1 MLVCFLLYLKAKGL
15 LLLEVVLLNNEEM
28 VLEIKQMCYNKK
40 KTKRGETMTKETFFE
55 EYAEDCC
62 ESVEDNMEE
71 IFEGIRKGY
80 DLSEDEFYDEI
91 ADCYSEGRYS
101 IMTLTQ
107 LFTDSSVSIYDILD
121 SSCTEKFLETKV
133 IQKLYNEYTENDEDI
148 MELLEEDSDSLGEE
162 ITNAVAEIRT
172 ASISDKDMEELK
184 EVMIEI
190 LEEYSDSVYVTS
202 AQRKNAFGETLYY
215 ILVSDSVEF
224 YV

>member
-1 MLVCFLLYLKAKGL
+1 
-15 LLLEVVLLNNEEM
+15 
-28 VLEIKQMCYNKK
+28 
-40 KTKRGETMTKETFFE
+40 MTKEKFFE

-62 ESVEDNMEE
+62 DSVEENMEE

-91 ADCYSEGRYS
+91 ADSYSEGRYS

-121 SSCTEKFLETKV
+121 SSCAEKFLESKV

-148 MELLEEDSDSLGEE
+148 MEMLEEDSDSLGEE

-172 ASISDKDMEELK
+172 AGISDKDMEELK

-190 LEEYSDSVYVTS
+190 LEEYSDSVYITS
-202 AQRKNAFGETLYY
+202 AKRKNAFGETLYY